1 MTAEPSVSSQ
11 SHQASTLPSQKL
23 SVVESQWLFSE
34 SELLL
39 TPSIIAGKLSPE
51 KERENRGK
59 GVNFILQAGIM
70 LKLPQITLATASVF
84 LHRFYMR
91 HSMVD
96 VPGRAPGYHYYSMA
110 ATCLFLATKV
120 EENCRK
126 MKELVIACVRVAQK
140 DPNKLVDE
148 QDSEYWRWR
157 DNILHSEDV
166 LLETLCFDL
175 NLEAP
180 YKILFELLLQLH
192 HENHKRLRNAAWAFV
207 NDSCLTML
215 CLLFP
220 CRIIAASAVYAAAK
234 HTGVN
239 FLDDRAGR
247 PWWEAAGVDIIE
259 VRKACNYMADMYEG
273 VPAKSG
279 GDGMSYEHTPEH
291 LDIWDDRTRDLTQRG
306 DEGQSQNGSAEG
318 DGQDPMNRPRG
329 EGKDQNLHPNGS
341 LTSTIST
348 RLNGNKENVHSSPEG
363 PVTNENTG
371 INAAAER
378 NMTDDQ
384 VAQPGIILGSQALNG
399 VATPIEKTQDDLDAP
414 SAERLAGGGL
424 VSPKID
430 EVSEEGEVE
439 P

>member
-1 MTAEPSVSSQ
+1 M
-11 SHQASTLPSQKL
+11 
-23 SVVESQWLFSE
+23 VVESQWLFTD

-39 TPSIIAGKLSPE
+39 TPSIVAGKLSPE

-96 VPGRAPGYHYYSMA
+96 VPGKVPGYHYYSMA

-140 DPNKLVDE
+140 DPSKLVDE

-166 LLETLCFDL
+166 LLEALCFDL
-175 NLEAP
+175 SLEAP
-180 YKILFELLLQLH
+180 YKTLFELLLQLH
-192 HENHKRLRNAAWAFV
+192 QENHKRLRNAGWAFV

-215 CLLFP
+215 CLLFSS
-220 CRIIAASAVYAAAK
+220 RTIAASALYAAAK
-234 HTGVN
+234 YTGVT
-239 FLDDRAGR
+239 FPDDSSGR
-247 PWWEAAGVDIIE
+247 PWWELAGVDIVE
-259 VRKACNYMADMYEG
+259 VRRACNYMADMYENA
-273 VPAKSG
+273 PAKPG
-279 GDGMSYEHTPEH
+279 REGLSYERTPE
-291 LDIWDDRTRDLTQRG
+291 LSDDWDDRTREVGLRG
-306 DEGQSQNGSAEG
+306 GEGQSHNGSAQG
-318 DGQDPMNRPRG
+318 DGQRSLKRSREEGQEENMYTNGATMNGVSAKPNDSGG
-329 EGKDQNLHPNGS
+329 ESPQK
-341 LTSTIST
+341 
-348 RLNGNKENVHSSPEG
+348 SPEDQAKYSAVLG
-363 PVTNENTG
+363 G
-371 INAAAER
+371 ER
-378 NMTDDQ
+378 SHLP
-384 VAQPGIILGSQALNG
+384 AQPDVVSKAHLQSDAGLPHKQGREHPTA
-399 VATPIEKTQDDLDAP
+399 PIQKANPE
-414 SAERLAGGGL
+414 GGL
-424 VSPKID
+424 VSPKLD